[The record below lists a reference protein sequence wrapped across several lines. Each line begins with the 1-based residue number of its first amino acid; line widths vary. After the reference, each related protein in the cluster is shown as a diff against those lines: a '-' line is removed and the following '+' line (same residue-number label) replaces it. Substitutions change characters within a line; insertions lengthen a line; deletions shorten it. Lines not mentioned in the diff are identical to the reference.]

1 MLELIRTFFM
11 ARTKRPES
19 TETLNRLAAELG
31 PIRSQ
36 GLTESLVLHLKD
48 CVLRGVLHPGE
59 RLPPER
65 ELSAMLGVSRSSLRQ
80 ALKSLQVM
88 SVLEVRQGSGNYLS
102 NSAEKILRE
111 PVNLLV
117 PLRGVSYFE
126 LYEARRAMEAEAAAC
141 AATRATPEDIDRIA
155 IHLQLMRE
163 AKNDAVENVKH
174 DTAFHRRIAVA
185 SGNSVFLWFQ
195 DLVHHVLYEAMLAY
209 FHKVN
214 RDELIADHERI
225 LNAIRQEDP
234 SAARTAMLKH
244 LVLNKVY
251 SGDRIEEL
259 ELRVTNPAQE
269 AESPGVLT
277 SN

>member
-1 MLELIRTFFM
+1 M

-19 TETLNRLAAELG
+19 SETLNRLAAEAG
-31 PIRSQ
+31 PLRSQ
-36 GLTESLVLHLKD
+36 GLTESLVVHLKD
-48 CVLRGVLHPGE
+48 CVLRGVLRPGE

-65 ELSAMLGVSRSSLRQ
+65 ELSAILGVSRSSLRQ

-88 SVLEVRQGSGNYLS
+88 NVLDVRQGSGNYLS
-102 NSAEKILRE
+102 NSAERILRE

-126 LYEARRAMEAEAAAC
+126 LFEARRAMEAEAAAC
-141 AATRATPEDIDRIA
+141 AATRATPEDINRIA
-155 IHLQLMRE
+155 HHLNLMRE
-163 AKNDAVENVKH
+163 AKNDPEETVKH
-174 DTAFHRRIAVA
+174 DTAFHRRIAMA

-195 DLVHHVLYEAMLAY
+195 DLVHHVLREAMLQY

-214 RDELIADHERI
+214 RDALISDHERI

-234 SAARTAMLKH
+234 AAARTAMLKH

-251 SGDRIEEL
+251 SDDRIEEL
-259 ELRVTNPAQE
+259 ELRVTNALLE
-269 AESPGVLT
+269 KGAETAAVP
-277 SN
+277 N

>member
-1 MLELIRTFFM
+1 M

-19 TETLNRLAAELG
+19 NETLNRLAAELG

-48 CVLRGVLHPGE
+48 CVLRGVLRPGE

-65 ELSAMLGVSRSSLRQ
+65 ELAAMLRVSRSSLRQ

-102 NSAEKILRE
+102 NSAERILRD

-155 IHLQLMRE
+155 VHLDLMRK
-163 AKNDAVENVKH
+163 AKNDAAETVKH

-214 RDELIADHERI
+214 RDALIADHERI

-234 SAARTAMLKH
+234 AAARTAMLKH
-244 LVLNKVY
+244 LVLNRVY
-251 SGDRIEEL
+251 SDDRIEEL
-259 ELRVTNPAQE
+259 ELRVTNPALE
-269 AESPGVLT
+269 AAESPVVLAA
-277 SN
+277 N

>member
-1 MLELIRTFFM
+1 M

-19 TETLNRLAAELG
+19 TDTLNRLAAELG

-36 GLTESLVLHLKD
+36 GLSESLVVHLKD
-48 CVLRGVLHPGE
+48 CVLRGVLRPGE

-65 ELSAMLGVSRSSLRQ
+65 ELAAMLGVSRSSLRQ

-102 NSAEKILRE
+102 NSAERILRE

-155 IHLQLMRE
+155 VHLNLMRE

-195 DLVHHVLYEAMLAY
+195 D
-209 FHKVN
+209 
-214 RDELIADHERI
+214 HERI

-234 SAARTAMLKH
+234 AAARTAMLKH

-259 ELRVTNPAQE
+259 ELRVSNPALD
-269 AESPGVLT
+269 AGESPIVLAAT
-277 SN
+277 